1 MDNRDEDQSPP
12 DPSSFGSWSW
22 MAPMSPSSTDAQQL
36 YPTPNSFSPS
46 VQSRNAPGSYSQL
59 YPSAASS
66 SSSAPGSAF
75 RSAPKVAIPRLAG
88 SETGFGGRRRSARA
102 CEPCRQRKIKCD
114 GLRPSCGQCVYHNHR
129 CSYEDVKRVR
139 DQKRLGTLA
148 KRVEA
153 YESLLREL
161 EGEVDLPT
169 ARQIR
174 KVLQV
179 RPSETAASETAS
191 ETPPSETR
199 VSSSES

>member
-1 MDNRDEDQSPP
+1 MDNRDEDRSPP

-22 MAPMSPSSTDAQQL
+22 MAPMSPGSTDAQQL

-46 VQSRNAPGSYSQL
+46 FQGPNAPASYSQH
-59 YPSAASS
+59 YASS

-75 RSAPKVAIPRLAG
+75 RAVPKVAIPRLAG
-88 SETGFGGRRRSARA
+88 AETGFGGRRRSARA

-153 YESLLREL
+153 YEALLREL

-179 RPSETAASETAS
+179 SPSETAASETAS

>member
-22 MAPMSPSSTDAQQL
+22 MAPMSPGSTDAQQP
-36 YPTPNSFSPS
+36 YPTPNSFQTPNTFS
-46 VQSRNAPGSYSQL
+46 SYSQP

-114 GLRPSCGQCVYHNHR
+114 GLRPSCGQCIYHNHR

-153 YESLLREL
+153 YEALLREL

-179 RPSETAASETAS
+179 SPSETAASETAS
-191 ETPPSETR
+191 KTPPSETQ